1 MKIFGKELFKKK
13 NKVVVSDEMLDNF
26 EDNLVGVNSS
36 LNDEKFV
43 FTQSNVAIHDAKFET
58 KPVSY
63 FRDCFRRFC
72 KNKSSIVA
80 AIILLI
86 LVLYAIFVPAFS
98 PMSNVPASV
107 NQNGMQDDY
116 FANCLPKL
124 EMFEGT
130 GFWDGSREQIIS
142 ESVHDMYLKID
153 ESEDS
158 NYDLIVIDDEDPEER
173 VILGQKILQYT
184 VKIDTYT
191 VGNVNTITL
200 SPERYQNLI
209 KWSIEHGYG
218 DAKGLGKD
226 GKPVESPTF
235 KPLIDV
241 DGYLQEYSNWLLEQG
256 VSEGNIPSMLDSL
269 RQYYLNSRGNYF
281 FKVVHA
287 RRGAGFAPNSFVP
300 LYDDNDE
307 LIDIYMRDENN
318 ELVYATYSGGVYS
331 VRFDYR
337 QYFEFNYGFKPVFI
351 FGTTSGGRD
360 IFSRL
365 AEGARFSLFLGLCI
379 AACNFI
385 IGIIWG
391 SIAGYYGGRV
401 DLTME
406 RITDII
412 AAIPSLVILNIVNVY
427 FANNNIVGL
436 ILALI
441 LPGWIG
447 TASLTRMQFYRF
459 KGQEY
464 VLASRTLGAK
474 DTRLIFKHIFPNAIG
489 TLVTSSVLMIPSVIF
504 SESSLTYLGIINL
517 GDTAT
522 VGVMLQEGQQSMMT
536 FPHALI
542 IPAVFVALLMIC
554 FNLFGNGLRDAF
566 NTTLRGAED

>member
-1 MKIFGKELFKKK
+1 MKLFGKEIFKKK
-13 NKVVVSDEMLDNF
+13 SKIVVSDEMLEHF
-26 EDNLVGVNSS
+26 ENSLVGDNSS
-36 LNDEKFV
+36 LNSEKFV
-43 FTQSNVAIHDAKFET
+43 FTQSDVSIHDAKFET

-63 FRDCFRRFC
+63 FKDCLRRFC

-80 AIILLI
+80 AVILLI
-86 LVLYAIFVPAFS
+86 LVLYAILVPAIN

-116 FANCLPKL
+116 FTNCLPKI
-124 EMFEGT
+124 EAFEGT
-130 GFWDGSREQIIS
+130 GFWDGSRELVMN

-153 ESEDS
+153 ESDDS
-158 NYDLIVIDDEDPEER
+158 NYDYIVIDDEDPEVR
-173 VILGQKILQYT
+173 ILGGQKILQYT

-191 VGNVNTITL
+191 KGNVNTITL
-200 SPERYQNLI
+200 SPERYQGLI
-209 KWSIEHGYG
+209 NWSIEHGYG
-218 DAKGLGKD
+218 DEKGLGED
-226 GKPVESPTF
+226 GKPVEKPTF

-241 DGYLQEYSNWLLEQG
+241 DSYLIEYQQWLLDQG
-256 VSEGNIPSMLDSL
+256 VAEGNIPSMVDTL
-269 RQYYLNSRGNYF
+269 RQYYLNSKGNFF
-281 FKVVHA
+281 FKIVHQ
-287 RRGAGFAPNSFVP
+287 RRGAGFTSNSFTP
-300 LYDDNDE
+300 LYDANGE
-307 LIDIYMRDENN
+307 LQDIYLRDAEGN
-318 ELVYATYSGGVYS
+318 LVYASYGSGVYH
-331 VRFDYR
+331 VRMDYR
-337 QYFEFNYGFKPVFI
+337 QYFEYNYGFKPVFI

-365 AEGARFSLFLGLCI
+365 AEGARFSLLLGLCI

-401 DLTME
+401 DLAME
-406 RITDII
+406 RVTDII
-412 AAIPSLVILNIVNVY
+412 AAVPSLVILNIVNVY
-427 FANNNIVGL
+427 FSNNNIVGL

-447 TASLTRMQFYRF
+447 TAGLTRMQFYRF

-464 VLASRTLGAK
+464 VLASRTLGAR

-517 GDTAT
+517 GDQAT
-522 VGVMLQEGQQSMMT
+522 VGVMLQEGQASMMDY
-536 FPHALI
+536 PHTLI
-542 IPAVFVALLMIC
+542 IPALFVALLMIC